1 MGIRRWV
8 CVLAAFS
15 FALSHTWWLVSV
27 VNESYTLNVFFIA
40 VSLFIISIFER
51 STRKTILICAG
62 SFVAGLSLTDSLLFL
77 FLVPG
82 VLYFFLSGKHKTFAL
97 KRSYIGILFFLLGN
111 SLWGYEY
118 IKNMIFLQHK
128 TSLGFINMITY
139 ASMRYVK
146 PALFIKESVKYIG
159 YLFYQ
164 FPVFGFLIGCV
175 GMHALYKRNRRY
187 FYVAILSLVS
197 FLLFGSAYMMQRK
210 FFILAPTYFIFAI
223 YIGMGV
229 EFLVDKYSKKSFKI
243 LLTVTLI
250 LCPVFIYWITPQV
263 LKKARIEPLS
273 IRTLPYRDNTR
284 FYLWP
289 PKNREYGARIYGIK
303 VLESMKPNS
312 IILADFTPEMVL
324 RYLQEI
330 EGMRKDV
337 IIEDVDRFIG
347 NKQEN
352 ILGFIDDHINNYPVY
367 LADDESYYE
376 MERIKAKYEVVKKDI
391 LYEVIK
397 KTVQ

>member
-1 MGIRRWV
+1 MIKSDKITGLLIFSFSFLFYIATLAPTVLWGDSAKLALYAYNRYLLLNPTGGHPLHTLFGMIFSFIPIGDFAYRQNMMSAFFGSMTVVFLFFIIRNMGIRRWV

-146 PALFIKESVKYIG
+146 PALFIKNS
-159 YLFYQ
+159 FN
-164 FPVFGFLIGCV
+164 FFVFF
-175 GMHALYKRNRRY
+175 
-187 FYVAILSLVS
+187 
-197 FLLFGSAYMMQRK
+197 
-210 FFILAPTYFIFAI
+210 
-223 YIGMGV
+223 
-229 EFLVDKYSKKSFKI
+229 
-243 LLTVTLI
+243 
-250 LCPVFIYWITPQV
+250 
-263 LKKARIEPLS
+263 
-273 IRTLPYRDNTR
+273 
-284 FYLWP
+284 
-289 PKNREYGARIYGIK
+289 
-303 VLESMKPNS
+303 
-312 IILADFTPEMVL
+312 
-324 RYLQEI
+324 
-330 EGMRKDV
+330 
-337 IIEDVDRFIG
+337 
-347 NKQEN
+347 
-352 ILGFIDDHINNYPVY
+352 NYHNF
-367 LADDESYYE
+367 
-376 MERIKAKYEVVKKDI
+376 
-391 LYEVIK
+391 
-397 KTVQ
+397 